1 MQEWQEERR
10 RALEKP
16 LRRHL
21 EGEVRFDLA
30 SRKIYSTDAS
40 IYQIEPLGVV
50 IPKHLR
56 DVHTALAIAA
66 EHRVPIVPRGG
77 GTSLSGQSIGPGL
90 VLDCS
95 KYLHHILDL
104 NLTSETVRVQ
114 PGVVLDQLNRYLA
127 GYGYQ
132 FGPEVSTY
140 LRATLGGMIGN
151 NSAGSRSIVYGKTID
166 HVVRLQL
173 ALADGTPMVCEPM
186 SRHEWDRRCQAPTRE
201 GQIYRTVH
209 DIVCQ
214 HATEIHRRFPRIPR
228 RVSGYNLDVFADRLA
243 PTMGFH
249 SPLPARA
256 SSQLPEDVLNLAWL
270 IVGSEGTLAFVTE
283 AEVKIVKRPRFRM
296 LAVPHFVSLAA
307 SLDALATCLE
317 FSPSAVELL
326 DQLVIELAQQNL
338 ALRREKRLIVGHP
351 AALLLVELQGDD
363 RREVEDRLQRLVN
376 RLTHLPGVQT
386 VLTAKEA
393 SEREPLWNL
402 RTAGLPL
409 LLSMPGDRKPTT
421 FVEDAAVSPD
431 RLPEFAKRFREI
443 LRRHGTD
450 GAYYGHASVGCL
462 HIRPILNLK
471 NAADVERMRK
481 ITAEVVDLVLE
492 FNGSLSGE
500 HGDGLARSE
509 WNRQLFGEEIYEAF
523 RQIKHAFDPT
533 GQMNPGK
540 IVDAPPMT
548 ENLRYG
554 PNYRP
559 YTPDHVFD
567 YRRQGGF
574 LGAIEMCNGSAV
586 CRKMHGGVM
595 CPSFRATR
603 DEKDSTRARANVL
616 RLALAGSQPLRDF
629 TSDWVYEVLELCLM
643 CKACKAECPSNVDLA
658 KLKAEFLR
666 HYYRVHRRPLGDYL
680 LAWWRQLVPRAAR
693 FAPLL
698 NWLGQRPTL
707 RWILQKASGLDSRRS
722 LPRLVRQDLLR
733 WFRQHR
739 PQPPSRPRGRV
750 LFLADCFTT
759 WSEPEIGQ
767 SAITLLEQ
775 LGYVVEIEPG
785 LCCGRTLISKGF
797 LDEAQHLV
805 KRQARQL
812 APRLGEY
819 EAILGVEPSCLLTLT
834 DEWPELVSGS
844 VSETIARHAQL
855 VETWLLQQLE
865 NGTLQLELAP
875 WPYRLAVHTHCHQKA
890 LLGSQS
896 TLQLLRRI
904 PQAQVELLD
913 STCCGMAGSF
923 GHEHYE
929 LSVAIARLALL
940 PELEKRRDAIV
951 VANGTSCRHQIHDL
965 TGRAALHPIQLI
977 AQQWQPASSPMPQN
991 LPPLRGCQ

>member
-1 MQEWQEERR
+1 MRQDWFEEKR

-21 EGEVRFDLA
+21 QGEVRFDIA

-50 IPKHLR
+50 IPRNLR
-56 DVHTALAIAA
+56 DVHAALAIAA

-95 KYLHHILDL
+95 KYLHHVLDI
-104 NLTSETVRVQ
+104 NLQSETVRLQ
-114 PGVVLDQLNRYLA
+114 PGVVLDQLNRQLA
-127 GYGYQ
+127 QYGYQ
-132 FGPEVSTY
+132 FGPEVATY
-140 LRATLGGMIGN
+140 SRATLGGMIGN
-151 NSAGSRSIVYGKTID
+151 NSAGARSIVYGKTID

-173 ALADGTPMVCEPM
+173 ALADGTPLVCEPV
-186 SRHEWDRRCQAPTRE
+186 SLQEWRRRCQFSTRE
-201 GQIYRTVH
+201 GLIYRTV
-209 DIVCQ
+209 DELVCL
-214 HATEIHRRFPRIPR
+214 HAAEIHRRFPRIQR

-243 PTMGFH
+243 PIQGA
-249 SPLPARA
+249 PP
-256 SSQLPEDVLNLAWL
+256 DDCVNLAWL

-283 AEVKIVKRPRFRM
+283 AELRIVKRPRYRM

-307 SLDALATCLE
+307 ALDALATCLE

-326 DQLVIELAQQNL
+326 DQLLLELAQQNL
-338 ALRREKRLIVGHP
+338 ALRREKRLIVGCP

-376 RLTHLPGVQT
+376 RLHQLPGVQA
-386 VLTAKEA
+386 VVEAKEA
-393 SEREPLWNL
+393 HEREPLWNL
-402 RTAGLPL
+402 RTAGLPVF
-409 LLSMPGDRKPTT
+409 LSMPGDRKPTT
-421 FVEDAAVSPD
+421 FVEDAAVSPQ
-431 RLPEFAKRFREI
+431 RLPEFAQRFREI
-443 LRRHGTD
+443 LWRHGTD
-450 GAYYGHASVGCL
+450 GAFYGHASVGCL

-471 NAADVERMRK
+471 QAADVERMRK

-492 FNGSLSGE
+492 FNGALSGE

-509 WNRQLFGEEIYEAF
+509 WNRKIFGEEVYGVF
-523 RQIKHAFDPT
+523 REIKRLFDPA

-548 ENLRYG
+548 EHLRYG

-586 CRKMHGGVM
+586 CRKLQGGVM
-595 CPSFRATR
+595 CPSYRATR
-603 DEKDSTRARANVL
+603 DEKDSTRARANAL

-666 HYYRVHRRPLGDYL
+666 HYYRVHRRPWGDYAV
-680 LAWWRQLVPRAAR
+680 AWWRQLIPWAAR
-693 FAPLL
+693 WAPLL
-698 NWLGQRPTL
+698 RWMSGRAWVRWLL
-707 RWILQKASGLDSRRS
+707 HKAFRLDRRRS

-733 WFRQHR
+733 WFRQHSV
-739 PQPPSRPRGRV
+739 PPSAGQRGKI

-767 SAITLLEQ
+767 SAIKLLEQ
-775 LGYVVEIEPG
+775 LGYAVEIEPE

-797 LDEAQHLV
+797 LDEAQQLV
-805 KRQARQL
+805 RRQTRWL
-812 APRLGEY
+812 APRVREY
-819 EAILGVEPSCLLTLT
+819 HALVGIEPSCLLTLT
-834 DEWPELVSGS
+834 DEWPDLVPGPAT
-844 VSETIARHAQL
+844 ETVANHAQL
-855 VETWLLQQLE
+855 VETWLVQQQALVDR
-865 NGTLQLELAP
+865 QLAP
-875 WPYRLAVHTHCHQKA
+875 LSQPVALHIHCHQKA
-890 LLGSQS
+890 LLGSS
-896 TLQLLRRI
+896 PTLQLLRLI
-904 PQAQVELLD
+904 PEARVELLD
-913 STCCGMAGSF
+913 TTCCGMAGSF
-923 GHEHYE
+923 GYEHYE
-929 LSVAIARLALL
+929 VSVAIAQLSLL
-940 PELEKRRDAIV
+940 PELQKRSDTLI
-951 VANGTSCRHQIHDL
+951 VANGTSCRQQIFDL
-965 TGRAALHPIQLI
+965 TGRSAWHPIQVVARQYFL
-977 AQQWQPASSPMPQN
+977 AHPEVSGDVQFTRTTS
-991 LPPLRGCQ
+991 

>member
-1 MQEWQEERR
+1 MTQDWLEEKR

-21 EGEVRFDLA
+21 QGEVRFDLA
-30 SRKIYSTDAS
+30 TRKIYSTDAS

-50 IPKHLR
+50 IPKTLR
-56 DVHTALAIAA
+56 DVHTALAITA

-95 KYLHHILDL
+95 KYLHHVLDI
-104 NLTSETVRVQ
+104 NLQSETVRLQ
-114 PGVVLDQLNRYLA
+114 PGVVLDQLNRQLA
-127 GYGYQ
+127 QYGYQ
-132 FGPEVSTY
+132 FGPEVATY
-140 LRATLGGMIGN
+140 SRATLGGMIGN
-151 NSAGSRSIVYGKTID
+151 NSAGARSIVYGKTID

-173 ALADGTPMVCEPM
+173 ALADGTPLVCEPIFFE
-186 SRHEWDRRCQAPTRE
+186 EWRRRCQFPTRE

-209 DIVCQ
+209 ELVCR
-214 HATEIHRRFPRIPR
+214 HAAEIHRRFPRIQR

-243 PTMGFH
+243 PIQGD
-249 SPLPARA
+249 PPDDR
-256 SSQLPEDVLNLAWL
+256 LNLAWL

-283 AEVKIVKRPRFRM
+283 AELRIVKRPRYRM

-307 SLDALATCLE
+307 ALDALATCLE
-317 FSPSAVELL
+317 SSPSAVELL
-326 DQLVIELAQQNL
+326 DQLLLELAQQNL
-338 ALRREKRLIVGHP
+338 ALRREKRLIVGRP

-376 RLTHLPGVQT
+376 RLRQLPGVQA
-386 VLTAKEA
+386 VVEAKEA
-393 SEREPLWNL
+393 HEREPLWNL
-402 RTAGLPL
+402 RTAGLPVF
-409 LLSMPGDRKPTT
+409 LSMPGDRKPTT
-421 FVEDAAVSPD
+421 FVEDAAVSPE
-431 RLPEFAKRFREI
+431 RLPEFVQRFREI
-443 LRRHGTD
+443 LWRHGTD
-450 GAYYGHASVGCL
+450 GAFYGHASVGCL

-471 NAADVERMRK
+471 QAADVERMRK

-492 FNGSLSGE
+492 FNGALSGE

-509 WNRQLFGEEIYEAF
+509 WNRKIFGEEVYEVF
-523 RQIKHAFDPT
+523 REIKRLFDPA

-586 CRKMHGGVM
+586 CRKLQGGVM
-595 CPSFRATR
+595 CPSYRATR
-603 DEKDSTRARANVL
+603 DEKDSTRARANAL

-666 HYYRVHRRPLGDYL
+666 HYYRVHRRPWGDYAV
-680 LAWWRQLVPRAAR
+680 AWWRQLLAWAAR
-693 FAPLL
+693 WAPLL
-698 NWLGQRPTL
+698 QWMSDRAWVRWLL
-707 RWILQKASGLDSRRS
+707 HKAFRFDRRRS

-733 WFRQHR
+733 WFRQHSV
-739 PQPPSRPRGRV
+739 PPSAGQRGKI

-767 SAITLLEQ
+767 SAIRLLEQ
-775 LGYVVEIEPG
+775 LGYAVEIEPA

-797 LDEAQHLV
+797 LDEAQQLV
-805 KRQARQL
+805 RRHARWL
-812 APRLGEY
+812 APRLRTY
-819 EAILGVEPSCLLTLT
+819 HALLGVEPSCLLTLT
-834 DEWPELVSGS
+834 DEWADLVPGPAT
-844 VSETIARHAQL
+844 ETVANHAQL
-855 VETWLLQQLE
+855 VETWLLQEQAL
-865 NGTLQLELAP
+865 LDRQLAP
-875 WPYRLAVHTHCHQKA
+875 LSQPVALHTHCHQKA
-890 LLGSQS
+890 LLGSS
-896 TLQLLRRI
+896 PTLQLLRLI
-904 PQAQVELLD
+904 PEARVELLD
-913 STCCGMAGSF
+913 TTCCGMAGAF
-923 GHEHYE
+923 GYEHYE
-929 LSVAIARLALL
+929 VSVAIAQLSLL
-940 PELEKRRDAIV
+940 PELQKRSDALI
-951 VANGTSCRHQIHDL
+951 VANGTSCRQQIFDL
-965 TGRAALHPIQLI
+965 TGRSAWHPIQIVARQYFL
-977 AQQWQPASSPMPQN
+977 ARPEAFGDVQFTGTTS
-991 LPPLRGCQ
+991 